1 MLLWKELFP
10 FYPTLKSSLLCSRGL
25 ILDPWIVFVFF
36 RIASYSSSNQMTAS
50 NLGIVF
56 GPTLLRPLW
65 VAYSLFESVKYQHC
79 VISFKDITMLNT
91 FFIKI
96 IDIFLSSFREGTG
109 SLASL
114 VDTPHQTRTV
124 ELLIIN
130 VKVGLSFL
138 CSFAAIVLC
147 IFINYVYLFC

>member
-10 FYPTLKSSLLCSRGL
+10 FYPTLNSSLLCGRGL

-65 VAYSLFESVKYQHC
+65 VAYSLFGSVKYQHC
-79 VISFKDITMLNT
+79 VISFKDITMVVT
-91 FFIKI
+91 FLFKI
-96 IDIFLSSFREGTG
+96 IVILSSFREGTG

-138 CSFAAIVLC
+138 CIFAAIVLC
-147 IFINYVYLFC
+147 IFINYLYLFC

>member
-10 FYPTLKSSLLCSRGL
+10 FYPTLNSSLLCSRWL

-65 VAYSLFESVKYQHC
+65 VAYSLFGSVKHQHC
-79 VISFKDITMLNT
+79 VISFKYITMVVT
-91 FFIKI
+91 FCLKSLIYFCPLLEREQAAWLHWLTRLIK
-96 IDIFLSSFREGTG
+96 LGLWSFW
-109 SLASL
+109 SLMSRWAYHFS
-114 VDTPHQTRTV
+114 TV
-124 ELLIIN
+124 LL
-130 VKVGLSFL
+130 L
-138 CSFAAIVLC
+138 
-147 IFINYVYLFC
+147 

>member
-1 MLLWKELFP
+1 ML
-10 FYPTLKSSLLCSRGL
+10 
-25 ILDPWIVFVFF
+25 V
-36 RIASYSSSNQMTAS
+36 
-50 NLGIVF
+50 
-56 GPTLLRPLW
+56 
-65 VAYSLFESVKYQHC
+65 
-79 VISFKDITMLNT
+79 T

-147 IFINYVYLFC
+147 IFINYLYLFCYSKKFVLGGGGGEIHVPNTAEKFSKKMSYEV

>member
-10 FYPTLKSSLLCSRGL
+10 FYPNLNSSLLCSRGM

-65 VAYSLFESVKYQHC
+65 VAYSLFGSVKYQHC
-79 VISFKDITMLNT
+79 VISFKDVAMLVT
-91 FFIKI
+91 FYKI

-147 IFINYVYLFC
+147 IFINYLYLFC

>member
-10 FYPTLKSSLLCSRGL
+10 FYPTLNSSLLCSRWL

-65 VAYSLFESVKYQHC
+65 VAYSLFGSVKYQHC
-79 VISFKDITMLNT
+79 NQFQRYNHGSYFSFFKSLIYFCPLLEREQAAWLHWLTRL
-91 FFIKI
+91 IK
-96 IDIFLSSFREGTG
+96 LGLWSFW
-109 SLASL
+109 SLMSRWAYHFSA
-114 VDTPHQTRTV
+114 V
-124 ELLIIN
+124 LL
-130 VKVGLSFL
+130 L
-138 CSFAAIVLC
+138 
-147 IFINYVYLFC
+147 

>member
-1 MLLWKELFP
+1 MLLWEELFP
-10 FYPTLKSSLLCSRGL
+10 FFPTLNSSSLCGRGL
-25 ILDPWIVFVFF
+25 ILDPWIVSVFF

-65 VAYSLFESVKYQHC
+65 VAYSLFGSVKYQHC
-79 VISFKDITMLNT
+79 VISFKDITMLVT

-96 IDIFLSSFREGTG
+96 IDKFLSSFREGTG

-147 IFINYVYLFC
+147 IFINYLYLFC

>member
-10 FYPTLKSSLLCSRGL
+10 FYLTLNSILLCSRGL

-65 VAYSLFESVKYQHC
+65 VAYSLFGSVKYQHC
-79 VISFKDITMLNT
+79 VISLRYNHVSY
-91 FFIKI
+91 FFLKSLIYFCPLLEREQAAWLHWLTRLIK
-96 IDIFLSSFREGTG
+96 LGLWSFW
-109 SLASL
+109 SLMSRWAYHFSA
-114 VDTPHQTRTV
+114 V
-124 ELLIIN
+124 LL
-130 VKVGLSFL
+130 L
-138 CSFAAIVLC
+138 
-147 IFINYVYLFC
+147 

>member
-10 FYPTLKSSLLCSRGL
+10 FYPTLNSSLLCSRGL

-65 VAYSLFESVKYQHC
+65 VAYSLFGSVKYQHC
-79 VISFKDITMLNT
+79 VISFKDITMVVT
-91 FFIKI
+91 FLFKI

-138 CSFAAIVLC
+138 YSFAAIVLC
-147 IFINYVYLFC
+147 IFINYLYLFC

>member
-1 MLLWKELFP
+1 ML
-10 FYPTLKSSLLCSRGL
+10 
-25 ILDPWIVFVFF
+25 V
-36 RIASYSSSNQMTAS
+36 
-50 NLGIVF
+50 
-56 GPTLLRPLW
+56 
-65 VAYSLFESVKYQHC
+65 
-79 VISFKDITMLNT
+79 T

-96 IDIFLSSFREGTG
+96 IDKFLSSFREGTG

-138 CSFAAIVLC
+138 CSFAAISIMYIHKLFV
-147 IFINYVYLFC
+147 FILLE

>member
-10 FYPTLKSSLLCSRGL
+10 FYPTLNSSLLCGRGL

-65 VAYSLFESVKYQHC
+65 VAYSLFGSVKYQHC
-79 VISFKDITMLNT
+79 VISFKDVTMLVT
-91 FFIKI
+91 FYKI

-147 IFINYVYLFC
+147 IFMNYLYLFC